1 MSDTRGFH
9 LFDYLDFLVKRKELV
24 LAVFFSSFVVA
35 YLLIFFLV
43 EEQYEATAM
52 LIPRSDDMSSA
63 VTGLLRATKGLP
75 FGLGS
80 KSSARSDIDLYNT
93 VIFSRSMMEDVIG
106 KFGLLQAYR
115 LDTTTADHMELAVK
129 RLKREVLTK
138 ETEESAFQIV
148 VRAGTRQRSADM
160 VNYIIRRMNERIIDL
175 NTQRSRDN
183 REFLGHRVEDI
194 SATLRA
200 AEDSLR
206 TYQERTG
213 LLDAKTQLQGIIT
226 ANTTL
231 ETELEAKKL
240 QESIMERMYD
250 KESPQV
256 KELRMQIEEYEK
268 RLGALR
274 SQSEPGSPLLALR
287 KLPLT
292 AVEFLRRYREVEIN
306 NLLLEYVLPL
316 YEQAKIEEKKDYPV
330 LQIIDQAVPPARKS
344 YPPRTLFALIGSFS
358 VTVLVFLVLLVR
370 GGAVNLLDPR
380 WRTILQESKHWTG
393 QAGGRRSQ
401 ETTRWLS
408 PSPLKAR

>member
-370 GGAVNLLDPR
+370 GGAVNPLDPR
-380 WRTILQESKHWTG
+380 WRTILQESKHWTWNL
-393 QAGGRRSQ
+393 RKN
-401 ETTRWLS
+401 EW
-408 PSPLKAR
+408 

>member
-115 LDTTTADHMELAVK
+115 LDTTTADHMELAGK

-344 YPPRTLFALIGSFS
+344 YPPRTVFALIGSFS

-370 GGAVNLLDPR
+370 GGAVNPLDPR
-380 WRTILQESKHWTG
+380 WRTILQESKQWTWNL
-393 QAGGRRSQ
+393 RKN
-401 ETTRWLS
+401 EW
-408 PSPLKAR
+408 

>member
-115 LDTTTADHMELAVK
+115 LDTTAADHMELAVK

-274 SQSEPGSPLLALR
+274 SQSEPGSQLLALR

-370 GGAVNLLDPR
+370 GGAVNPLDPR
-380 WRTILQESKHWTG
+380 WRTILQESKHWTWNL
-393 QAGGRRSQ
+393 RKN
-401 ETTRWLS
+401 EW
-408 PSPLKAR
+408 

>member
-115 LDTTTADHMELAVK
+115 LDTTAADHMELAVK

-200 AEDSLR
+200 AEDSLL

-344 YPPRTLFALIGSFS
+344 YPPRTVFALIGSFS

-370 GGAVNLLDPR
+370 GGAVNPLDPR
-380 WRTILQESKHWTG
+380 WRTILQESKHWTWNL
-393 QAGGRRSQ
+393 RKN
-401 ETTRWLS
+401 EW
-408 PSPLKAR
+408 

>member
-115 LDTTTADHMELAVK
+115 LDTTAADHMELAVK

-370 GGAVNLLDPR
+370 GGAVNPLDPR
-380 WRTILQESKHWTG
+380 WRTILQESKHWTWNL
-393 QAGGRRSQ
+393 RKN
-401 ETTRWLS
+401 EW
-408 PSPLKAR
+408 

>member
-344 YPPRTLFALIGSFS
+344 YPPRTVFALIGSFS

-370 GGAVNLLDPR
+370 GGAVNPLDPR
-380 WRTILQESKHWTG
+380 WRTILQESKHWKWNL
-393 QAGGRRSQ
+393 RKN
-401 ETTRWLS
+401 EW
-408 PSPLKAR
+408 

>member
-9 LFDYLDFLVKRKELV
+9 LFDYLDFLVKRKELA

-35 YLLIFFLV
+35 YLLIFLLV

-115 LDTTTADHMELAVK
+115 LDTTAADHMELAVK

-344 YPPRTLFALIGSFS
+344 YPPRTVFALIGSFS

-370 GGAVNLLDPR
+370 GGAVNPLDPR
-380 WRTILQESKHWTG
+380 WRTILQESKHWTWNL
-393 QAGGRRSQ
+393 RKN
-401 ETTRWLS
+401 EW
-408 PSPLKAR
+408 

>member
-63 VTGLLRATKGLP
+63 VTGHLRATKGLP

-115 LDTTTADHMELAVK
+115 LDTTAADHMELAVK

-344 YPPRTLFALIGSFS
+344 YPPRTVFALIGSFS

-370 GGAVNLLDPR
+370 GGAVNPLDPR
-380 WRTILQESKHWTG
+380 WRTILQESKHWTWNL
-393 QAGGRRSQ
+393 RKN
-401 ETTRWLS
+401 EW
-408 PSPLKAR
+408 

>member
-24 LAVFFSSFVVA
+24 LVVFFSSFVVA

-93 VIFSRSMMEDVIG
+93 VIFSRSMMEDVIR

-160 VNYIIRRMNERIIDL
+160 ANYIIRRMNERIIDL

-330 LQIIDQAVPPARKS
+330 LQIIDQAVPPAKKS
-344 YPPRTLFALIGSFS
+344 YPPRTVFALIGSFS
-358 VTVLVFLVLLVR
+358 VTLLVFLVLLAR
-370 GGAVNLLDPR
+370 GGAVNSLDPR
-380 WRTILQESKHWTG
+380 WRAILQESK
-393 QAGGRRSQ
+393 
-401 ETTRWLS
+401 RWKWNLR
-408 PSPLKAR
+408 KKE

>member
-115 LDTTTADHMELAVK
+115 LDTTAADHMELAVK

-344 YPPRTLFALIGSFS
+344 YPPRTVFALIGSFS
-358 VTVLVFLVLLVR
+358 VTVLVFLLLLVR
-370 GGAVNLLDPR
+370 GGAVNPLDPR
-380 WRTILQESKHWTG
+380 WRTILQESKHWTWNL
-393 QAGGRRSQ
+393 RKN
-401 ETTRWLS
+401 EW
-408 PSPLKAR
+408 

>member
-115 LDTTTADHMELAVK
+115 LDTTAADHMELAVK

-344 YPPRTLFALIGSFS
+344 YPPRTVFALIGSFS

-370 GGAVNLLDPR
+370 GGAVNPLDPR
-380 WRTILQESKHWTG
+380 WRTILQESKHWTWNL
-393 QAGGRRSQ
+393 RKN
-401 ETTRWLS
+401 EW
-408 PSPLKAR
+408 

>member
-344 YPPRTLFALIGSFS
+344 YPPRTVFALIGSFS

-370 GGAVNLLDPR
+370 GGAVNPLDPR
-380 WRTILQESKHWTG
+380 WRTILQESKHWTWNL
-393 QAGGRRSQ
+393 RKN
-401 ETTRWLS
+401 EW
-408 PSPLKAR
+408 